1 MVTTRIGFWTWTWS
15 TRHCGLGHKAAY
27 FNAGK
32 TQLVSFDWSNNNVAI
47 DVKWMS
53 LFLRKNHF
61 LRCWELTFSSNLNW
75 SSWIIS
81 IAKSASEKSG
91 ALICSMKFL
100 SPEVAMCFCKSN
112 IWPCME
118 YCHTMS
124 GLVLLVAT

>member
-1 MVTTRIGFWTWTWS
+1 MATTRIGFWTWTWS

-32 TQLVSFDWSNNNVAI
+32 TQLVSFDWSNNNGAI

-100 SPEVAMCFCKSN
+100 SPEVAMSLCKSN

-118 YCHTMS
+118 YCCTMS